1 MILLLLLLKL
11 YEKFIMLKLLRAE
24 ELPKSLCGISTS
36 NSLHGRG
43 NATRPITVG

>member
-1 MILLLLLLKL
+1 MILLLLLKL

-24 ELPKSLCGISTS
+24 ELPKSLCGIGTS
-36 NSLHGRG
+36 NSLHGRR